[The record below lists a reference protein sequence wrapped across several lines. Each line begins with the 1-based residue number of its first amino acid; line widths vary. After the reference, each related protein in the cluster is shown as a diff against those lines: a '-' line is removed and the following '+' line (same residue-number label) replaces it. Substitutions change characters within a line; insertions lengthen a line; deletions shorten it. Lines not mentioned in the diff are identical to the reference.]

1 MKDNNSSSRNQRLRL
16 PSREEC
22 LALME
27 EQGMLP
33 NIRGHSLQ
41 VARVARALAV
51 HLSSADPSLDLALLE
66 AGALLHDIAK
76 TECLKTKKKHTEIGA
91 AFLEARG
98 YPEVAEIVAQHVTL
112 NHGHSR
118 ADRVSEV
125 ELVHY
130 ADKRVLHEEI
140 VDLQTRFEYLQKQY
154 GRTSEDQKRI
164 AALLENSLKQEEK
177 IFRFLPF
184 APGDLSQLSMTSDQ
198 ESEVSDS
205 DRPGLGRG

>member
-1 MKDNNSSSRNQRLRL
+1 MNFSPTYSSDLKRGI

-27 EQGMLP
+27 DQGMLP
-33 NIRGHSLQ
+33 NIRSHSLQ
-41 VARVARALAV
+41 VARVAQVLAV
-51 HLSSADPSLDLALLE
+51 HLPASRPPLDLALLE

-76 TECLKTKKKHTEIGA
+76 TECLKTKKRHTDIGGA
-91 AFLEARG
+91 LLEARG

-118 ADRVSEV
+118 PDRISEV

-140 VDLQTRFEYLQKQY
+140 VDLQTRFEYLQSQY
-154 GRTSEDQKRI
+154 GRTSEDRKRI
-164 AALLENSLKQEEK
+164 AALLENSLNQEKK
-177 IFRFLPF
+177 IFRDLPF
-184 APGDLSQLSMTSDQ
+184 SP
-198 ESEVSDS
+198 SELKSRVDH
-205 DRPGLGRG
+205 PAG

>member
-1 MKDNNSSSRNQRLRL
+1 LPLSPCSPTRKPRV

-22 LALME
+22 LALMA

-41 VARVARALAV
+41 VARVALTLGT
-51 HLSSADPSLDLALLE
+51 HLLPANPGLDLALLE

-76 TECLKTKKKHTEIGA
+76 TECLRTKKKHTDIGA

-98 YPEVAEIVAQHVTL
+98 YPEVAEIVSQHVNL

-118 ADRVSEV
+118 PGRVSEV

-140 VDLQTRFEYLQKQY
+140 VDLSTRFRYLQERY
-154 GRTSEDQKRI
+154 GRTPDDRKRI
-164 AALLENSLKQEEK
+164 AQLLENSVKQEEK
-177 IFRFLPF
+177 IFRELPF
-184 APGDLSQLSMTSDQ
+184 APEELKTRVALST
-198 ESEVSDS
+198 
-205 DRPGLGRG
+205 G

>member
-1 MKDNNSSSRNQRLRL
+1 MTVSPNTPSSDLKPCI

-41 VARVARALAV
+41 VARVARVLAV
-51 HLSSADPSLDLALLE
+51 HLPPSIPPLDLDLLE

-76 TECLKTKKKHTEIGA
+76 TECLKTKKKHTDVGA

-98 YPEVAEIVAQHVTL
+98 YPEVAEIVVQHVTL
-112 NHGHSR
+112 KNGHSR
-118 ADRVSEV
+118 PDRVSEV

-140 VDLQTRFEYLQKQY
+140 VDLPTRFLYLQERY
-154 GRTSEDQKRI
+154 GRTAEDQQRI

-184 APGDLSQLSMTSDQ
+184 APADVRQLSVARDQ
-198 ESEVSDS
+198 K
-205 DRPGLGRG
+205 

>member
-1 MKDNNSSSRNQRLRL
+1 MKDNNSSSGNHKLRI

-27 EQGMLP
+27 DQGMLP

-41 VARVARALAV
+41 VARVARVLGL
-51 HLSSADPSLDLALLE
+51 HLPSFNPPLDPSLLE

-76 TECLKTKKKHTEIGA
+76 TECLITKKKHTDVGA

-112 NHGHSR
+112 KNGHSR
-118 ADRVSEV
+118 PDRVSEV

-130 ADKRVLHEEI
+130 ADKRVLHEDI
-140 VDLQTRFEYLQKQY
+140 VDLSTRFQYLQERY
-154 GRTSEDQKRI
+154 GRTAEDQKRI

-184 APGDLSQLSMTSDQ
+184 TPADLKQRAAISD
-198 ESEVSDS
+198 E
-205 DRPGLGRG
+205 

>member
-1 MKDNNSSSRNQRLRL
+1 MKPRI

-22 LALME
+22 LALMAD
-27 EQGMLP
+27 QGMLP

-41 VARVARALAV
+41 VARVARVLAV
-51 HLSSADPSLDLALLE
+51 HLPSFNPPLDLALLE

-76 TECLKTKKKHTEIGA
+76 TECLKTKKKHTDVGA

-98 YPEVAEIVAQHVTL
+98 YPEVAEIVAQHVNL

-118 ADRVSEV
+118 PDRVSEV

-140 VDLQTRFEYLQKQY
+140 VDLPTRFRYLQERY
-154 GRTSEDQKRI
+154 GRTLEDQKRI
-164 AALLENSLKQEEK
+164 DALLESSLKQEKK

-184 APGDLSQLSMTSDQ
+184 SPGGYKQDAGGC
-198 ESEVSDS
+198 
-205 DRPGLGRG
+205 RY